1 VIAVRREVLDALL
14 ADPEWNK
21 RLEQAKTM
29 ADVERVFSDFCKARG
44 YKIKHLEA
52 SP

>member
-1 VIAVRREVLDALL
+1 MIAVRCKVLAALM

-29 ADVERVFSDFCKARG
+29 IDVERVLTDFCKAQG
-44 YKIKHLEA
+44 IKIKQLEA
-52 SP
+52 SN